1 MSLCTRG
8 CHIQLEAHSTVSAF
22 NLLRINTHAYTQ
34 ICKLVLPMG
43 SYNLIEYI
51 VIAFPYHLLCSSG
64 ASYPFVCH
72 LEWCSVYFSFISHQ
86 HPPPLPRSPSSTL
99 LFFSFLLTCHPT
111 GRPRRPFNSPETVDV
126 LPQDSVDLFSSRVW
140 FPLQHAAQRVRSA
153 WPNAAGHA
161 FLRHLWPWVV
171 SANLYVA
178 KMADRQGLWGCKC
191 KWVRWRWK
199 AAIDALRQSKTTWRD
214 RMKDRRNFFI
224 QAVWKEADC
233 RSLTAV

>member
-34 ICKLVLPMG
+34 ICKLQSYLWEASTLLNISLLLSLTICCAHQELHILSRATLSGVQSIFLLSHINTPHLP
-43 SYNLIEYI
+43 
-51 VIAFPYHLLCSSG
+51 H
-64 ASYPFVCH
+64 
-72 LEWCSVYFSFISHQ
+72 
-86 HPPPLPRSPSSTL
+86 SPSSTL